1 MQIQIPTKIIV
12 KRIKINRLM
21 QIRINKSEE
30 IRKSCEK
37 KFDQQFTMNSRN
49 DTKVDNPVFKGVNYH
64 QLRQSMMDSS
74 KNKEFVKESPMSRRL
89 IDSSVLELES
99 R

>member
-1 MQIQIPTKIIV
+1 
-12 KRIKINRLM
+12 
-21 QIRINKSEE
+21 
-30 IRKSCEK
+30 
-37 KFDQQFTMNSRN
+37 MNSRN

>member
-1 MQIQIPTKIIV
+1 MQIQIPKVV
-12 KRIKINRLM
+12 KRIAIIRLR

-30 IRKSCEK
+30 VRKSCEK

>member
-1 MQIQIPTKIIV
+1 MLIQIPTKVIV
-12 KRIKINRLM
+12 KRIKINRLR
-21 QIRINKSEE
+21 QIHINKSEE

-64 QLRQSMMDSS
+64 QLRQSMMGSS